1 MDKGLHTGGSR
12 QLHARRHNFHVLKPT
27 GLYATR
33 FISIDQVHDYYFNCY
48 SFFIIVI
55 IIIILNQIID
65 IEKRKNEENR
75 VH

>member
-1 MDKGLHTGGSR
+1 MCYKSKRFHF
-12 QLHARRHNFHVLKPT
+12 HAAVPS

-33 FISIDQVHDYYFNCY
+33 FFSIDQVHDYCFNYY

-55 IIIILNQIID
+55 IIITLNKIID
-65 IEKRKNEENR
+65 IEKRKEKDNR